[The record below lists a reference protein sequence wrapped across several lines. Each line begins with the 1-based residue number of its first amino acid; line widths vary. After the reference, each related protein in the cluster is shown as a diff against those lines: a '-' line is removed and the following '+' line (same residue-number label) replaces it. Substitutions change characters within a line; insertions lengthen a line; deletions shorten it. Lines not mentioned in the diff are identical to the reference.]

1 MILGRHVPLERIPI
15 KSTKKAINPLIRCRN
30 RSFGIDLTSP
40 EQQLTKKLAE
50 MKSFLE
56 RRLKQQEEEVT
67 YLRSFLEVVDSLLAE
82 RSFRPVDISPVTA
95 VPKPQTAAK
104 GASDSIPIMTTDGV
118 RIASMMV
125 EPNAIHVVPDAGVK
139 LDSNSPPLRSFLV
152 AKVLEPM
159 QTKDKEAAAVGS
171 LPPDNILTYNLEQ
184 GDDILKAVHIQN
196 FGDDRRLLEL
206 KNAIRWTL
214 RRMYEK
220 TSGKK

>member
-1 MILGRHVPLERIPI
+1 MS
-15 KSTKKAINPLIRCRN
+15 STDP
-30 RSFGIDLTSP
+30 
-40 EQQLTKKLAE
+40 QLTKKLAE

-56 RRLKQQEEEVT
+56 RRLRQQEEEVT

-82 RSFRPVDISPVTA
+82 RSFRQVDIGPISASP
-95 VPKPQTAAK
+95 PKPQTATR
-104 GASDSIPIMTTDGV
+104 GPPDSIPIMTTDGV
-118 RIASMMV
+118 RIASMTV
-125 EPNAIHVVPDAGVK
+125 EPNALHVVPDANAK
-139 LDSNSPPLRSFLV
+139 LDPNSPPLRSFLV

-159 QTKDKEAAAVGS
+159 QTKDKDAAAAGS

-184 GDDILKAVHIQN
+184 GDDVLKAIHIQN
-196 FGDDRRLLEL
+196 YGDDRRLLEL